1 MAGNLKPLI
10 EMFLRKCN
18 YAPQNSYIFDRQST
32 NVRILI
38 NVEVELRRKALLDQN
53 EWARKAE
60 NPGF

>member
-1 MAGNLKPLI
+1 LRCFSESVITHLKILT
-10 EMFLRKCN
+10 F
-18 YAPQNSYIFDRQST
+18 FDRQST